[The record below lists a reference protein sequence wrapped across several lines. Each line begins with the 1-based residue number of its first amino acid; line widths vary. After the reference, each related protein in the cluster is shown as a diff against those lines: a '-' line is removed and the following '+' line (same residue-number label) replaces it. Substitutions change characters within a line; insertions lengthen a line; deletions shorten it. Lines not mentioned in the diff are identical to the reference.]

1 MRIEQAIE
9 ILKKRVKKV
18 YNKSRCQVS
27 KRIYRGHSANM
38 SAAIENEI
46 ALFLQNILPKNYE
59 FYIDPS
65 IKIDKTHR
73 PDILIIDNK
82 KIDNKKN
89 VKAIIELKSNIGYC
103 RNAKEVLSKLKSI
116 HNIFIKKKDLT
127 CSFSLKDESDKSIT
141 KKISYPKNTKC
152 FFVIYTGRNCPEKY
166 HKNNR
171 EIAKKKD
178 LKYFIL
184 FNEGYG
190 NPQKYEIEQFANEI
204 KQVCK

>member
-1 MRIEQAIE
+1 MKIEQAIE

-18 YNKSRCQVS
+18 YNKSRCQVA

-46 ALFLQNILPKNYE
+46 ALFLQSILPKNYE
-59 FYIDPS
+59 FYMDPS

-82 KIDNKKN
+82 KN
-89 VKAIIELKSNIGYC
+89 VKAIIELKSNMGYC
-103 RNAKEVLSKLKSI
+103 RNAKEVLNKLKSI
-116 HNIFIKKKDLT
+116 HNIFIKEKHLI

-141 KKISYPKNTKC
+141 KKIFYPKNTKC

-171 EIAKKKD
+171 KIAKKKE

-184 FNEGYG
+184 FNEGYD
-190 NPQKYEIEQFANEI
+190 NSQKCEIEQFANEI
-204 KQVCK
+204 KQICK